1 MDVGEKLR
9 RLFKGIAV
17 LVVLGLLAGAWRG
30 DIKWREWVIDQDW
43 ATDIDWPDW
52 LNMEVD
58 GDYDL
63 DDFDKSVSSTVSA
76 FLQYAESR
84 REALEV
90 IEAAANG
97 GQIVEASDVDAVFDA
112 WDSVVEELTRFGLVA
127 QGVDELNEYSAHIGH
142 DQNAGLPDGVAV
154 SGFMSLASG
163 ASDSSTLLVAQVDG
177 STGNCSTKSFGEK
190 VRDEGIALLPGMGSA
205 GPGGLKDVRD
215 RLKWGN
221 DARRAIEEQGEA
233 VKESGGDD
241 LDQRMAEHRAR
252 LALFGEMPSVVVNA
266 AKGQVTGVFG
276 AFVGVALGVGVA
288 VPTLTTIAIA
298 GAAGYAVGKGVEY
311 LFFSDTAS
319 PGDPAIV
326 VGKTGADGKTLIPK
340 GTCGTLV
347 IDSEKN
353 KPVVLDG
360 LETNGE
366 KSLEISGP
374 SDQSPGTN
382 QIQISTEVPESVPT
396 CSDIVGLNHRYQD
409 LGNATIGIEVS
420 TIPELTGCPVTFSGR
435 IVNESVG
442 DASQAVSQSV
452 TAPGS
457 FEVKGPLVGS
467 FRVVGTL
474 TSGEVSSDIEHRVLQ
489 KGPLIVDMQLNNPS
503 ETIDSG
509 SALNLGHEL
518 LRVTY
523 ENGTQSVILATE
535 LNSEIQWSL
544 SNGPG
549 TLEGNTYVADETG
562 TASLDVTYLNGAS
575 LISQTLTV
583 TVEGLQIQE
592 DENQTK
598 DIPSEGPLNAGASFR
613 AVGQHDYDDSW
624 YQNTTQGLGD
634 VVAGFEVT
642 LNEIEMIYSSESGE
656 VSGEFK
662 SDSVYEITVDMRSQG
677 GPYESCKLSFI
688 SSLIIDAKASSYNSA
703 TGVLQGSTGEYLLNV
718 DVLADSAKSGYCQS
732 FVTQLGAVTP
742 GLGSYKFSG
751 EVDNGSISGQLEPI
765 ENPYGVA
772 PVSFSL
778 TVVDSD

>member
-1 MDVGEKLR
+1 MR
-9 RLFKGIAV
+9 RLFKGVAV
-17 LVVLGLLAGAWRG
+17 LLVLGLLAGAWRG
-30 DIKWREWVIDQDW
+30 DIKWREWVVDQDW

-52 LNMEVD
+52 LNMGVD

-84 REALEV
+84 QEALEV
-90 IEAAANG
+90 IEAAASG
-97 GQIVEASDVDAVFDA
+97 DQIVEASDVDAVFDA

-190 VRDEGIALLPGMGSA
+190 MRDEGIALIPGVGSV

-221 DARRAIEEQGEA
+221 DARRAIEERGEA

-241 LDQRMAEHRAR
+241 LDQRMAKHRAR

-353 KPVVLDG
+353 TPVVLDG

-420 TIPELTGCPVTFSGR
+420 TIPEITGCPVTFSGR
-435 IVNESVG
+435 IVNESVS
-442 DASQAVSQSV
+442 DASQAVPQSV

-489 KGPLIVDMQLNNPS
+489 KGPLIVDMQLHNPS

-523 ENGTQSVILATE
+523 ENGTQSVVLATE

-544 SNGPG
+544 SSGPG
-549 TLEGNTYVADETG
+549 ILEGNTYVADEAG

-583 TVEGLQIQE
+583 TVEGLQIPE
-592 DENQTK
+592 DENQTEV
-598 DIPSEGPLNAGASFR
+598 IASEGSLNAGASFR

-634 VVAGFEVT
+634 VVAGLEVT
-642 LNEIEMIYSSESGE
+642 LNEIEMIYSAESGE

-662 SDSVYEITVDMRSQG
+662 SDSVYEIAVDMRSQG

-688 SSLIIDAKASSYNSA
+688 SSLVIDAQASSYNPA

-718 DVLADSAKSGYCQS
+718 DVLADSTEGGYCQAW
-732 FVTQLGAVTP
+732 VTQLEAITSE
-742 GLGSYKFSG
+742 LGKYKFSG
-751 EVDNGSISGQLEPI
+751 KVDNDSIRGQLEPI
-765 ENPYGVA
+765 QNPYGSP
-772 PVSFSL
+772 PVLFSL
-778 TVVDSD
+778 TVVDSE

>member
-1 MDVGEKLR
+1 MKKMR
-9 RLFKGIAV
+9 RLFRGIAV

-30 DIKWREWVIDQDW
+30 DIKWRDWVIDQDW

-76 FLQYAESR
+76 LLQYAESR
-84 REALEV
+84 QEALEV
-90 IEAAANG
+90 IEAAASG
-97 GQIVEASDVDAVFDA
+97 DQIVEASDVDAVFDA
-112 WDSVVEELTRFGLVA
+112 WDAVVEELTRFGLVA
-127 QGVDELNEYSAHIGH
+127 QGIDELNEYSAHIGH

-154 SGFMSLASG
+154 SGFTSLASG
-163 ASDSSTLLVAQVDG
+163 ASDSSTLLLAQVDG
-177 STGNCSTKSFGEK
+177 STGNCSRKSFGEK
-190 VRDEGIALLPGMGSA
+190 VRDEGIALLPGVGSV

-215 RLKWGN
+215 RLQWGI
-221 DARRAIEEQGEA
+221 DGRRAIEERGQA

-241 LDQRMAEHRAR
+241 LDQGMAEHRAR
-252 LALFGEMPSVVVNA
+252 LALLGEMPSVVVNA
-266 AKGQVTGVFG
+266 AKGQATGVFG
-276 AFVGVALGVGVA
+276 AFVGVALGAAVA
-288 VPTLTTIAIA
+288 VPTLTTIAIT

-319 PGDPAIV
+319 PSDPKAIV
-326 VGKTGADGKTLIPK
+326 AGKTGADGKTLIPK

-374 SDQSPGTN
+374 SDQSPDTN
-382 QIQISTEVPESVPT
+382 SIQISVEVSESPQT
-396 CSDIVGLNHRYQD
+396 CSEIVGLNHSYRD

-420 TIPELTGCPVTFSGR
+420 TIPELTGCPITFSGR
-435 IVNESVG
+435 IVNESVS
-442 DASQAVSQSV
+442 DPSQAVSQSI
-452 TAPGS
+452 TAPGT
-457 FEVKGPLVGS
+457 FEVKGPSVGS

-489 KGPLIVDMQLNNPS
+489 KGPLIVDMQLHNPS

-509 SALNLGHEL
+509 SAFNLGHQL

-523 ENGTQSVILATE
+523 ENGTQSVVLATE

-549 TLEGNTYVADETG
+549 TLEGNTYVADEAG
-562 TASLDVTYLNGAS
+562 TASLDVTYLSGVPS
-575 LISQTLTV
+575 ISQTLTL
-583 TVEGLQIQE
+583 TVEGSQIPE
-592 DENQTK
+592 EENQTEV
-598 DIPSEGPLNAGASFR
+598 IPSEDPMNAEASFR
-613 AVGQHDYDDSW
+613 AVGEHNYEDSW
-624 YQNTTQGLGD
+624 YQNTAQGLGD
-634 VVAGFEVT
+634 VVVGFEVT

-662 SDSVYEITVDMRSQG
+662 SDSVYELAVDMRSQG

-688 SSLIIDAKASSYNSA
+688 SSLVIDAKASSYNPA
-703 TGVLQGSTGEYLLNV
+703 TGVLQGSTGEYLVNV
-718 DVLADSAKSGYCQS
+718 DVLSDSAKSGYCQA
-732 FVTQLGAVTP
+732 FVTQLGAITP

-751 EVDNGSISGQLEPI
+751 EVDNGSISGRLEPI

-778 TVVDSD
+778 TVVETE

>member
-1 MDVGEKLR
+1 MKKMR
-9 RLFKGIAV
+9 RLFRGIAV

-30 DIKWREWVIDQDW
+30 DIKWRDWVIDQDW

-76 FLQYAESR
+76 LLQYAESR
-84 REALEV
+84 QEALEV
-90 IEAAANG
+90 IEAAASG
-97 GQIVEASDVDAVFDA
+97 DQIVEASDVDAVFDA
-112 WDSVVEELTRFGLVA
+112 WDTVVEELTRFGLVA
-127 QGVDELNEYSAHIGH
+127 QGIDELNEYSAHIGH

-154 SGFMSLASG
+154 SGFTSLASG
-163 ASDSSTLLVAQVDG
+163 ASDSSTLLLAQVDG
-177 STGNCSTKSFGEK
+177 STGNCSRKSFGEK
-190 VRDEGIALLPGMGSA
+190 VRDEGIALLPGVGSV

-215 RLKWGN
+215 RLQWGI
-221 DARRAIEEQGEA
+221 DGRRAIEERGQA

-241 LDQRMAEHRAR
+241 LDQGMAEHRAR
-252 LALFGEMPSVVVNA
+252 LALLGEMPSVVVNA
-266 AKGQVTGVFG
+266 AKGQATGVFG
-276 AFVGVALGVGVA
+276 AFVGVALGAAVA
-288 VPTLTTIAIA
+288 VPTLTTIAIT

-319 PGDPAIV
+319 PSDPKAIV
-326 VGKTGADGKTLIPK
+326 AGKTGADGKTLIPK

-374 SDQSPGTN
+374 SDQSPDTN
-382 QIQISTEVPESVPT
+382 SIQISVEVSESPQT
-396 CSDIVGLNHRYQD
+396 CSEIVGLNHSYRD

-420 TIPELTGCPVTFSGR
+420 TIPELTGCPITFSGR
-435 IVNESVG
+435 IVNESVS
-442 DASQAVSQSV
+442 DPSQAVSQSI
-452 TAPGS
+452 TAPGT
-457 FEVKGPLVGS
+457 FEVKGPSVGS

-489 KGPLIVDMQLNNPS
+489 KGPLIVDMQLHNPS

-509 SALNLGHEL
+509 SAFNLGHQL

-523 ENGTQSVILATE
+523 ENGTQSVVLATE

-549 TLEGNTYVADETG
+549 TLEGNTYVADEAG
-562 TASLDVTYLNGAS
+562 TASLDVTYLSGVPS
-575 LISQTLTV
+575 ISQTLTL
-583 TVEGLQIQE
+583 TVEGSQIPE
-592 DENQTK
+592 EENQTEV
-598 DIPSEGPLNAGASFR
+598 IPSEDPMNAEASFR
-613 AVGQHDYDDSW
+613 AVGEHNYEDSW
-624 YQNTTQGLGD
+624 YQNTAQGLGD
-634 VVAGFEVT
+634 VVVGFEVT

-662 SDSVYEITVDMRSQG
+662 SDSVYELAVDMRSQG

-688 SSLIIDAKASSYNSA
+688 SSLVIDAKASSYNPA
-703 TGVLQGSTGEYLLNV
+703 TGVLQGSTGEYLVNV
-718 DVLADSAKSGYCQS
+718 DVLSDSAKSGYCQA
-732 FVTQLGAVTP
+732 FVTQLGAITP

-751 EVDNGSISGQLEPI
+751 EVDNGSISGRLEPI

-778 TVVDSD
+778 TVVETE

>member
-1 MDVGEKLR
+1 VKKLR

-84 REALEV
+84 QEALEV
-90 IEAAANG
+90 IEAATSG
-97 GQIVEASDVDAVFDA
+97 DQIVEASDVDAVFDA
-112 WDSVVEELTRFGLVA
+112 WDAVVEELTRFGLVA
-127 QGVDELNEYSAHIGH
+127 QGIDELNEYSAHIGH

-154 SGFMSLASG
+154 SGFTSLASG
-163 ASDSSTLLVAQVDG
+163 ASDSSTLLLAQVDG
-177 STGNCSTKSFGEK
+177 STGNCSRKSFGEK
-190 VRDEGIALLPGMGSA
+190 VRDEGIALLPGLGSV

-215 RLKWGN
+215 RLQWGI
-221 DARRAIEEQGEA
+221 DGRRAIEERGQA

-241 LDQRMAEHRAR
+241 LDQDMAEHRAR

-266 AKGQVTGVFG
+266 AKGQATGVFG
-276 AFVGVALGVGVA
+276 AFVVVVLGAGVA

-319 PGDPAIV
+319 PSDPKAIV
-326 VGKTGADGKTLIPK
+326 AGKTGADGKTLIPK

-374 SDQSPGTN
+374 SDQSPDTN
-382 QIQISTEVPESVPT
+382 SIQISVEVSESPQT
-396 CSDIVGLNHRYQD
+396 CSEIVGLNHSYQD

-420 TIPELTGCPVTFSGR
+420 TIPELTGCPITFSGR
-435 IVNESVG
+435 IVNESVS
-442 DASQAVSQSV
+442 DASQAVSQSG
-452 TAPGS
+452 TAPGT
-457 FEVKGPLVGS
+457 FEVKGPSMGS

-489 KGPLIVDMQLNNPS
+489 KGPLIVDMQLHNPS

-509 SALNLGHEL
+509 SAFNLGHQL

-523 ENGTQSVILATE
+523 ENGTQSVVLATE

-549 TLEGNTYVADETG
+549 TLEGNTYVADEAG
-562 TASLDVTYLNGAS
+562 TASLEVTYLSGAS
-575 LISQTLTV
+575 SISQTLTV
-583 TVEGLQIQE
+583 TVEGSQIPE
-592 DENQTK
+592 DENQTEV
-598 DIPSEGPLNAGASFR
+598 IPSEDPLNAEASFR
-613 AVGQHDYDDSW
+613 AVGEHNYEDSW
-624 YQNTTQGLGD
+624 YQNTAQSLGD
-634 VVAGFEVT
+634 VFAGFEVT
-642 LNEIEMIYSSESGE
+642 LNEIEIIYSAESGE

-662 SDSVYEITVDMRSQG
+662 SDSVYEIAVDMRSQG

-688 SSLIIDAKASSYNSA
+688 SSLLIDAKASSYNPA
-703 TGVLQGSTGEYLLNV
+703 TGVLQGSTGEPLV
-718 DVLADSAKSGYCQS
+718 DVDVIADSAQSGYCRS
-732 FVTQLGAVTP
+732 FVTVLGPATSEI
-742 GLGSYKFSG
+742 GQYKFSG
-751 EVDNGSISGQLEPI
+751 KVDNGSIRGELEPI
-765 ENPYGVA
+765 QNPYGVA

-778 TVVDSD
+778 TVVDTE

>member
-1 MDVGEKLR
+1 MR
-9 RLFKGIAV
+9 RLFKGLAV
-17 LVVLGLLAGAWRG
+17 LVVLGVLAGAWRG
-30 DIKWREWVIDQDW
+30 DIKWREWVVDQEW
-43 ATDIDWPDW
+43 ATDVDWPDW
-52 LNMEVD
+52 LNMGVD

-76 FLQYAESR
+76 FLRYAESR
-84 REALEV
+84 QEALEV

-97 GQIVEASDVDAVFDA
+97 EQIVEASDVDAVFGA
-112 WDSVVEELTRFGLVA
+112 WDAVVEELTRFGLVA
-127 QGVDELNEYSAHIGH
+127 QGIDELNEYSAYIGRYK
-142 DQNAGLPDGVAV
+142 DVGLPDRVAV

-163 ASDSSTLLVAQVDG
+163 ASDSSTLLLAQVDG

-190 VRDEGIALLPGMGSA
+190 IRDKGIALTPGLGSV
-205 GPGGLKDVRD
+205 GFEGLKDVRET
-215 RLKWGN
+215 LKWAN
-221 DARRAIEEQGEA
+221 DAIRAIEEKGEA

-241 LDQRMAEHRAR
+241 LDQRMAKHRAR
-252 LALFGEMPSVVVNA
+252 LALFGEMPSVFVNA
-266 AKGQVTGVFG
+266 AKGQATGVFG

-298 GAAGYAVGKGVEY
+298 GATGYAVGKGVEY

-319 PGDPAIV
+319 PSDPKAIV
-326 VGKTGADGKTLIPK
+326 MGKTGADGKTLIPK

-360 LETNGE
+360 FETNGE
-366 KSLEISGP
+366 KRIEISGSSDEP
-374 SDQSPGTN
+374 SNNN
-382 QIQISTEVPESVPT
+382 QIQISTEVPQSVPT

-420 TIPELTGCPVTFSGR
+420 TIPELTGCPITFSGR
-435 IVNESVG
+435 IVNESVS
-442 DASQAVSQSV
+442 DASQAVSQSD
-452 TAPGS
+452 TTPGT

-467 FRVVGTL
+467 FRVAGTL

-489 KGPLIVDMQLNNPS
+489 KGPLIVDMQLHNPS

-523 ENGTQSVILATE
+523 ENGKQTVVLATE

-549 TLEGNTYVADETG
+549 TLEGNTYVADEAG
-562 TASLDVTYLNGAS
+562 TASLDVTYLSGAS

-583 TVEGLQIQE
+583 TVEGLQIPE
-592 DENQTK
+592 DENQTEV
-598 DIPSEGPLNAGASFR
+598 IPSEGSLNPGASFR
-613 AVGQHDYDDSW
+613 AVGEHDYDDSW
-624 YQNTTQGLGD
+624 YQNTAQGLGD

-688 SSLIIDAKASSYNSA
+688 SSLVIDAKASSYNPA
-703 TGVLQGSTGEYLLNV
+703 TDVLQGSTSEYLVNV
-718 DVLADSAKSGYCQS
+718 DVLADSAKSGYCQA
-732 FVTQLGAVTP
+732 FVTQLGAITP
-742 GLGSYKFSG
+742 GLGNYKFSG

-778 TVVDSD
+778 TVVDNE

>member
-1 MDVGEKLR
+1 LR
-9 RLFKGIAV
+9 RLFKGLTV

-30 DIKWREWVIDQDW
+30 DIKWREWVVDQEW
-43 ATDIDWPDW
+43 ATDVDWPDW
-52 LNMEVD
+52 LNMGVD

-76 FLQYAESR
+76 FLRYAESR
-84 REALEV
+84 QEALEV

-97 GQIVEASDVDAVFDA
+97 EQIVEASDVDAVFGA
-112 WDSVVEELTRFGLVA
+112 WDAVVEELTRFGLVA
-127 QGVDELNEYSAHIGH
+127 QGIDELNEYSAYIGRYK
-142 DQNAGLPDGVAV
+142 DVGLPDGVAV

-163 ASDSSTLLVAQVDG
+163 ASDSSTLLLAQVDG

-190 VRDEGIALLPGMGSA
+190 IRDKGIALTPGLGSV
-205 GPGGLKDVRD
+205 GFEGLKDVQET
-215 RLKWGN
+215 LKWGN
-221 DARRAIEEQGEA
+221 NGKRAIEEEGEA

-241 LDQRMAEHRAR
+241 LDQRMAKHRAR
-252 LALFGEMPSVVVNA
+252 LALLGEMPSVFVNA
-266 AKGQVTGVFG
+266 VKGQATGVFG

-298 GAAGYAVGKGVEY
+298 GATGYAVGKGVEY

-319 PGDPAIV
+319 PSDPKAIV
-326 VGKTGADGKTLIPK
+326 MGKTGADGKTLIPK

-360 LETNGE
+360 FETNGE
-366 KSLEISGP
+366 KRIEISGSSDEP
-374 SDQSPGTN
+374 SNNN
-382 QIQISTEVPESVPT
+382 QIQISTEVPQSVPT

-420 TIPELTGCPVTFSGR
+420 TIPELTGCPITFSGR
-435 IVNESVG
+435 IVNESVS
-442 DASQAVSQSV
+442 DASQAVSQSD
-452 TAPGS
+452 TTPGT

-467 FRVVGTL
+467 FRVAGTL

-489 KGPLIVDMQLNNPS
+489 KGPLIVDMQLHNPS

-523 ENGTQSVILATE
+523 ENGKQTVVLATE

-549 TLEGNTYVADETG
+549 TLEGNTYVADEAG
-562 TASLDVTYLNGAS
+562 TASLDVTYLSGAS

-583 TVEGLQIQE
+583 TVEGLQIPE
-592 DENQTK
+592 DENQTEV
-598 DIPSEGPLNAGASFR
+598 IPSEGSLNPGASFR
-613 AVGQHDYDDSW
+613 AVGEHDYDDSW
-624 YQNTTQGLGD
+624 YQNTAQGLGD

-688 SSLIIDAKASSYNSA
+688 SSLVIDAKASSYNPA
-703 TGVLQGSTGEYLLNV
+703 TDVLQGSTSEYLVNV
-718 DVLADSAKSGYCQS
+718 DVLADSAKSGYCQA
-732 FVTQLGAVTP
+732 FVTQLGAITP
-742 GLGSYKFSG
+742 GLGNYKFSG

-778 TVVDSD
+778 TVVDNE